1 MQSMLTAITKSR
13 AYFHAIKIDM
23 SWSTDNIG
31 SSYFTYLVHL
41 MYIPPKHIVS
51 INGKNFVF
59 YIYVDILGHERIS

>member
-31 SSYFTYLVHL
+31 IHITYLVHL
-41 MYIPPKHIVS
+41 MYSPPKHIVS

-59 YIYVDILGHERIS
+59 YIYVDILEHERIS